1 MKAITRFLM
10 AVVALVALSCTTDA
24 TQDLGVDLGNNEAL
38 TEITLSLEESRT
50 QLGEKAGEVYPLY
63 WSEGDQIA
71 INGVASAPL
80 TAEYDGKSAA
90 VFSLDGDIERPF
102 HIVYPAP
109 AEGVVAATSGLY
121 PVTFPA
127 TQSYTAG
134 TFESGTAPMYGY
146 AAAAAEGEEVL
157 PAVEIHHLTGIL
169 RLAVKGDK
177 TLTSMTVVAE
187 TGAIA
192 GNFDVNC
199 ESGALTAHE
208 DASNTIT
215 MSFGEGLTLSDTAT
229 PIYVAVPAGEHG
241 IYTITLFTDEAEN
254 NAMVVRFNSD
264 NHPVKA
270 GVVKEFGEVA
280 FIPNATASPVSG
292 ELVIENEADLVRL
305 AKMSEVGLLGSVTS
319 VRVAASLD
327 MSNVEGWHG
336 IDRFPAIPFDG
347 GSDKGFE
354 IKGLKA
360 PLFLTTTATIK
371 NVKLTDVNMVT
382 NNRLHLGAVVC
393 DLKNN
398 ETGTNTLSNCE
409 VSGSI
414 IVSNPEFSPAS
425 SYSSAYDVVTCGGV
439 AGYVFG
445 VPVSNCTN
453 HANITITQV
462 AVESCAT
469 KYCPTFGGVV
479 GYAQG
484 SAEEGGVK
492 TTVSNCTNYGAIVYN
507 DNSTARSLRPTIG
520 GVLAFGT
527 VDNATVLTNC
537 VNHGALSVNALCYG
551 STGAGSGEYVGG
563 ITGRISAGTITS
575 CKNEATGTITMDGDL
590 TSPCVGGIAGYT
602 NNTTTTLCD
611 NLGAIEFKSTARFM
625 GVLVGGI
632 SGCSYDDADGTGH
645 MEQCTNDAS
654 INMCASTRENA
665 TPPSSKAYYYRVGGI
680 SGFPRHA
687 VVNCEN
693 KANGDILIEGN
704 IVNMTTNTEVAI
716 NIAGCAAYMTQ
727 GAISESVNRG
737 DITINADFSL
747 NQTTIDNKKTGEQA
761 LNIAGVVCY
770 DTYNP
775 YDLENYGNIS
785 FGGSFTGYRA
795 FIGGLVADGFNQN
808 ICPCDSTNHGSI
820 TIEESARFNLSNYL
834 YIGGVIGITERNK
847 SDVKNMTNN
856 GAINFNG
863 TMSAGSL
870 RMGGFTGYVKSYFS
884 NVTNNAPITFGTT
897 ASVKFTQVGGLVGY
911 FAKGTKGSLSNLVNT
926 EKGDITLNGTINGS
940 VRLSGCI
947 ADKVAYEHTIDNCVN
962 SGDLTVNGNIT
973 GLLTLG
979 GNVALMASTGDKDD
993 SGKAVLHKDTFTN
1006 FTNNG
1011 KITVNNVVVDGV
1023 TRIGGCVGSAD
1034 LSDELV
1040 LTNCTNNGPIS
1051 VKGTY
1056 NAGDGDNSFN
1066 VAGVVAVIQGANNH
1080 DTLINSETGDIIV
1093 DATTTKTRIRVGGV
1107 AAKIQDGTLNLTN
1120 KGDISVSGSY
1130 ASSVCVSG
1138 IVALTNGYNRTNLL
1152 NEGNI
1157 TIAASGST
1165 LYLGGIYTH
1174 GAWDYGQ
1181 KNIVNKGNLT
1191 VTKDANFTS
1200 TVYMGGMIAM
1210 RTNTKSG
1217 SGQPMK
1223 FTNGCYNSGNF
1234 TFNGTCG
1241 TATVTDTSAYNQTN
1255 NLYMGG
1261 MVGQSR
1267 TETTESYGIRAD
1279 GFVNMGNFT
1288 FGGNVVNGGAYIG
1301 GIAGGMDQK
1310 MSTSYWTGT
1319 ISNIGNITCTGSVGT
1334 CLYAGGLFGQAKNPF
1349 SNGESHCTIS
1359 TTNYSEMYVG
1369 IVMGT
1374 PRSSTVYASNC
1385 KVGGVSQ
1392 ECDVEDET
1400 ITPVTLTS
1408 SNFHRFIYGG
1418 TTDWTGVVEYDGCT
1432 FLAEKPTFE

>member
-1 MKAITRFLM
+1 MRNLTKIFVTM
-10 AVVALVALSCTTDA
+10 VALVALSCTTDT
-24 TQDLGVDLGNNEAL
+24 TQDISVDLGNNEAL

-50 QLGEKAGEVYPLY
+50 QLGEKAGDLYPLY

-80 TAEYDGKSAA
+80 TTEYDGKSAA
-90 VFSLDGDIERPF
+90 VFALDGDIERPF

-146 AAAAAEGEEVL
+146 AATAAEGEEVL

-215 MSFGEGLTLSDTAT
+215 MSFGEGLALGDTAT

-270 GVVKEFGEVA
+270 GVVKEFGEVI
-280 FIPNATASPVSG
+280 FVPNATASPVSG

-371 NVKLTDVNMVT
+371 NVKLTDVNMT
-382 NNRLHLGAVVC
+382 SNGLLHFGAIVC

-398 ETGTNTLSNCE
+398 EQNSNTISNCE

-414 IVSNPEFSPAS
+414 TINNPDFSPAA
-425 SYSSAYDVVTCGGV
+425 SYSSIYDVISCSGL
-439 AGYVFG
+439 AGCIFG
-445 VPVSNCTN
+445 VPVSNCVNRADITVTQISTN
-453 HANITITQV
+453 DSST
-462 AVESCAT
+462 
-469 KYCPTFGGVV
+469 TFVPAIGGIA
-479 GYAQG
+479 GYVNGAADG
-484 SAEEGGVK
+484 AK
-492 TTVSNCTNYGAIVYN
+492 CHFSNCKNYGAIVYE
-507 DNSTARSLRPTIG
+507 DNATNRCHRPCLG
-520 GVLAFGT
+520 GIVAFGT
-527 VDNATVLTNC
+527 EANTTNITEC
-537 VNHGALSVNALCYG
+537 VNYGPISVNAVTYG
-551 STGAGSGEYVGG
+551 GTGAGSGEYIGG
-563 ITGRISAGTITS
+563 ITGRITGGVITS
-575 CKNEATGTITMDGDL
+575 CKNEVSGTITLDGDL
-590 TSPCVGGIAGYT
+590 TAPTVGGIAGYT
-602 NNTTTTLCD
+602 NNSKTTLSD
-611 NLGAIEFKSTARFM
+611 NLGAIEIKSTARFM
-625 GVLVGGI
+625 GLVVGGVI
-632 SGCSYDDADGTGH
+632 GCSYDNQSGDAGY

-654 INMCASTRENA
+654 IKVLGSTRENA
-665 TPPSSKAYYYRVGGI
+665 TPPSSKAYYYRIGGVC
-680 SGFPRHA
+680 GFPRHP
-687 VVNCEN
+687 VTNCEN
-693 KANGDILIEGN
+693 KANGDILIEGDV
-704 IVNMTTNTEVAI
+704 VNMTTNTELAI
-716 NIAGCAAYMTQ
+716 NIAGVVAYSTQ
-727 GAISESVNRG
+727 GACTYLTNRG
-737 DITINADFSL
+737 DITCNAHFTH
-747 NQTTIDNKKTGEQA
+747 NQTTIDNSKTSEQSPA
-761 LNIAGVVCY
+761 IAGIICY
-770 DTYNP
+770 SNYNP
-775 YDLENYGNIS
+775 HHLENFGNIS
-785 FGGSFTGYRA
+785 FGGSYNGYRA

-808 ICPCDSTNHGSI
+808 ICPSESTNHGSI
-820 TIEESARFNLSNYL
+820 TIEESATFTLSNYL
-834 YIGGVIGITERNK
+834 YIGGIVAITERNK
-847 SDVKNMTNN
+847 TDLVNMTNN

-863 TMSAGSL
+863 TMVSGSL
-870 RMGGFTGYVKSYFS
+870 RVGGFTGYAKSYFS
-884 NVTNNAPITFGTT
+884 NVTNNAPITFGEKSST
-897 ASVKFTQVGGLVGY
+897 VFTQVGGLVAY
-911 FAKGTKGSLSNLVNT
+911 FAKGTSGNLSNLVNT

-947 ADKVAYEHTIDNCVN
+947 ADKVAYSHTIDTCTN
-962 SGDLTVNGNIT
+962 SGDLTVNGNVT
-973 GLLTLG
+973 GLLTVG
-979 GNVALMASTGDKDD
+979 GNVALMASPGAD
-993 SGKAVLHKDTFTN
+993 SKMKDTFTN

-1011 KITVNNVVVDGV
+1011 NITVNESVTVSGV
-1023 TRIGGCVGSAD
+1023 TRIGGLIGSAD

-1040 LTNCTNNGPIS
+1040 LTNFTNNGAIS

-1056 NAGDGDNSFN
+1056 EASDGDNSLN
-1066 VAGVVAVIQGANNH
+1066 IGGVVAVLQGANNH
-1080 DTLINSETGDIIV
+1080 DTLINSETGDITV
-1093 DATTTKTRIRVGGV
+1093 DATSTKTRIRVGGV

-1130 ASSVCVSG
+1130 ASTVCVSG
-1138 IVALTNGYNRTNLL
+1138 IVALTNGYNRTNIL

-1157 TIAASGST
+1157 TVSASGST
-1165 LYLGGIYTH
+1165 CYIGGIYTH

-1181 KNIVNKGNLT
+1181 KNVVNKGNLT
-1191 VTKDANFTS
+1191 ASKDAQFSNSVF
-1200 TVYMGGMIAM
+1200 MGGIIAL
-1210 RTNTKSG
+1210 RTNGKSG

-1223 FTNGCYNSGNF
+1223 FTNGCYNSGNL
-1234 TFNGTCG
+1234 TFNGTC
-1241 TATVTDTSAYNQTN
+1241 ATNDVTDSAPYSPTY

-1267 TETTESYGIRAD
+1267 TESSTSYGIRAD
-1279 GFVNMGNFT
+1279 GFVNRGNLT
-1288 FGGNVVNGGAYIG
+1288 FNGKVEKGGAYIG
-1301 GIAGGMDQK
+1301 GIAGDMDQEMK
-1310 MSTSYWTGT
+1310 ENYWTGT
-1319 ISNIGNITCTGSVGT
+1319 ITNIGDIECNGSVSTGV
-1334 CLYAGGLFGQAKNPF
+1334 YVGGIVGDAAKPF
-1349 SNGESHCTIS
+1349 QNAECHCKIS
-1359 TTNYSEMYVG
+1359 TIIYDNMSIGM
-1369 IVMGT
+1369 ILGT
-1374 PRSSTVYASNC
+1374 PRTSSIYVSNC
-1385 KVGGVSQ
+1385 KVGGTAF
-1392 ECDVEDET
+1392 EFDEEDQSIE
-1400 ITPVTLTS
+1400 PLKLTAN
-1408 SNFHRFIYGG
+1408 NFHRFIYGG
-1418 TTDWTGVVEYDGCT
+1418 NTDWNGVVEYDGCS
-1432 FLAEKPTFE
+1432 FLATKPTFE